1 MLDLSKIEAG
11 RLELSLTDFSLSKLV
26 GELSTMFAM
35 RCKQKGIDWK
45 VEWEVERAAS
55 PFPESRASSLLV
67 QSRTGPIASDEHG
80 SPVQAEGEEE

>member
-1 MLDLSKIEAG
+1 VLDLSKIEAG

-55 PFPESRASSLLV
+55 PFQEGRVSSLLV
-67 QSRTGPIASDEHG
+67 Q
-80 SPVQAEGEEE
+80 EEETEEGKDGRKGRNQRCAIT